1 MILGARESWW
11 SLLYN
16 ESKNIKILR
25 VLFPGDDFEKIFLK
39 IKCSNVVGLICIGKP
54 IEINEIIAISVGL
67 SMKS

>member
-16 ESKNIKILR
+16 ESKNIEILR
-25 VLFPGDDFEKIFLK
+25 VLFAGDDFEKIFLK
-39 IKCSNVVGLICIGKP
+39 IKCSNLVDLICIGKA
-54 IEINEIIAISVGL
+54 IEINEMIAISVGL